1 LIQIKTV
8 KNVAWLETFN
18 EIIHFKEGS
27 PISANVKD
35 LNRGE
40 GRNEMRTLKLMW
52 LCMRESRS

>member
-1 LIQIKTV
+1 V